1 MPSLPSGLSAADVRE
16 RLARGKSN
24 AYDSIRGKSTARVV
38 VENLFTVF
46 NLVNVGVI
54 SFLLYYYVV
63 ADDRR
68 LLWDSIGVIGVVV
81 FNTAIAIAQEWRAA
95 RSLAKMDALANRP
108 VVVVREGE
116 RRTIDK
122 REVVEGD
129 VIELTPG
136 DQAVADGA
144 TILSRRLEIDESSV
158 TGESAPV
165 AAPVGYEIRAG
176 VFCLAGS
183 GFYRAERVGAESSAA
198 KLAAE
203 TKKYR
208 FRQSP
213 LLRKI
218 NLVFVVSFAV
228 TLALVGVE
236 TAVALA
242 RGVEF
247 SRDAASVEAARNLS
261 TIAITLIP
269 EGLVFFSSVTFLLGV
284 FKIAGEGALV
294 RKLNAMDAFATI
306 DAVCLDKTG
315 TLTRDKLA
323 VSSVRRFDGAPD
335 DLDALIAAYR
345 DHTSDKNA
353 TVRALGYFEGNL
365 DAEWRD
371 EIPFRSERKA
381 GALTLAF
388 GDVERTF
395 VLGAHDALVG
405 KLVRDVPTP
414 PEGSRNLLFG
424 EVFDAEFAEEHFD
437 AWRIVPYAAVATR
450 DEPRPDAKEAIELFE
465 RNGVEVKIISGD
477 ALDSI
482 LATTRE
488 IGLDVPPD
496 KTATGEE
503 LARMTDEEFNK
514 AARERTVFA
523 RVSPDRKKRLV
534 AALRAS
540 GRETAFIGDGVNDL
554 PALKESDLAIAP
566 ESGSA
571 MAREAADATL
581 RDDKF
586 SALPKI
592 FEEGN
597 VVLNTV
603 NFVARLFVAKN
614 VLAASLAI
622 AGWTG
627 ALAFPLTPRSAS
639 LLNLL
644 AVGLPAYFVALRN
657 KNARATGRF
666 FRDVFA
672 FAATAAPIGFAAAYA
687 SQRLGASWYGLSG
700 EELAGYS
707 VAAVVAVSTIAFW
720 GAVSFEDRKNRAAY
734 GLYAAGLL
742 AIYAFLLS
750 VEPSFFPMNLVFTF
764 YEIVVVPSE
773 AAGALA
779 GIVLAGGAAVIAL
792 NWMRARIWGAIT

>member
-1 MPSLPSGLSAADVRE
+1 MTSLPEGLSAADVRE
-16 RLARGKSN
+16 RLDRGESN
-24 AYDSIRGKSTARVV
+24 TYDSTSEKSVARVL
-38 VENLFTVF
+38 VENVFTVF
-46 NLVNVGVI
+46 NVVNVGVI
-54 SFLLYYYVV
+54 SFLLYFYVV

-68 LLWDSIGVIGVVV
+68 LLWDSIGVIGVVF
-81 FNTAIAIAQEWRAA
+81 FNTAIAAAQEWRAA

-108 VVVVREGE
+108 VVAVREGK
-116 RRTIDK
+116 RRKIDK
-122 REVVEGD
+122 RDVVRGD

-136 DQAVADGA
+136 DQVVADGA
-144 TILSRRLEIDESSV
+144 TIVSRRLEIDESSL

-165 AAPVGYEIRAG
+165 HAPVGRELRAG
-176 VFCLAGS
+176 SFCLAGS

-198 KLAAE
+198 RLAAA

-228 TLALVGVE
+228 TLALVAAEAAMAAASGVD
-236 TAVALA
+236 
-242 RGVEF
+242 F
-247 SRDAASVEAARNLS
+247 SGDPASVEAARNVS
-261 TIAITLIP
+261 TIAVTLIP
-269 EGLVFFSSVTFLLGV
+269 EGLVFFSSVTFLIGV

-323 VSSVRRFDGAPD
+323 VKSVERFPDAPD

-353 TVRALGYFEGNL
+353 TVRALGCFDGGR

-381 GALTLAF
+381 GALKLAID
-388 GDVERTF
+388 GVERTF

-405 KLVRDVPTP
+405 KLDRDVPP
-414 PEGSRNLLFG
+414 PPAGYRNLLFG
-424 EVFDAEFAEEHFD
+424 EVVGETFAEERFEE
-437 AWRIVPYAAVATR
+437 WTIVPYAAIATR
-450 DEPRPDAKEAIELFE
+450 DEPRPDAKDALELFE
-465 RNGVEVKIISGD
+465 KNGVEAKIISGD
-477 ALDSI
+477 ALDSV

-488 IGLDVPPD
+488 IGLEVPPERR
-496 KTATGEE
+496 ATGEE
-503 LARMTDEEFNK
+503 LARTTDEAFDE
-514 AARERTVFA
+514 AARTRTIFA
-523 RVSPDRKKRLV
+523 RVSPEDKRRIV

-540 GRETAFIGDGVNDL
+540 GKETVFIGDGVNDL

-571 MAREAADATL
+571 MARESADATL

-586 SALPKI
+586 TALPKI

-597 VVLNTV
+597 VVINTV
-603 NFVARLFVAKN
+603 NYVARLFVSKN
-614 VLAASLAI
+614 ILAAALAI
-622 AGWTG
+622 AGWAG

-644 AVGLPAYFVALRN
+644 AVGLPAYFIALKN
-657 KNARATGRF
+657 KNARASGRF

-672 FAATAAPIGFAAAYA
+672 FAATTAPVVFAAAWG
-687 SQRLGASWYGLSG
+687 SQRIGAAWFG
-700 EELAGYS
+700 LAGAELEGYA
-707 VAAVVAVSTIAFW
+707 VAAIVGVSTIAFW
-720 GAVSFEDRKNRAAY
+720 GAVSFEDRRNRLAY

-742 AIYAFLLS
+742 AIYALLLA
-750 VEPSFFPMNLVFTF
+750 VEPSFFPLDLVFKF
-764 YEIVVVPSE
+764 YEIVVVPPE

-779 GIVLAGGAAVIAL
+779 ALVVAGGALVIAL
-792 NWMRARIWGAIT
+792 NWMRVKRRM